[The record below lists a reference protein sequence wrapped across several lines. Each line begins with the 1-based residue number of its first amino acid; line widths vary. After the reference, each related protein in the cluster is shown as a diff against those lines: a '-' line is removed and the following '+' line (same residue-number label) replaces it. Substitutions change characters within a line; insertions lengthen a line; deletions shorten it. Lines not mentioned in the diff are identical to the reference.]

1 MASWY
6 LVRYRTQCKKFFV
19 MKPKTAEKSDSTHPK
34 RQNESTRERV
44 LEAAF
49 TLFCE
54 GGFSDVRMLEIA
66 TRAQVSKRDLYALF
80 RNKQAVLADC
90 IKERARRLRGRLGE
104 GNRSEITIGH
114 IYIEHAPV
122 AASFTAL
129 CHYRV
134 EASIGD
140 GFAPH
145 WIRGRDKQDDSR
157 HRAAPEPARAPGRRS
172 GS

>member
-1 MASWY
+1 
-6 LVRYRTQCKKFFV
+6 

-54 GGFSDVRMLEIA
+54 HGFSDVSMLEIA

-90 IKERARRLRGRLGE
+90 IKNALAGCAAHWMRPIRRQRTAR
-104 GNRSEITIGH
+104 
-114 IYIEHAPV
+114 
-122 AASFTAL
+122 
-129 CHYRV
+129 
-134 EASIGD
+134 
-140 GFAPH
+140 H
-145 WIRGRDKQDDSR
+145 W
-157 HRAAPEPARAPGRRS
+157 RRRWS
-172 GS
+172 K